1 MTSVSATQSWD
12 TVTITPSGPDGLTFY
27 LTTLT
32 LDGRDVRADARG
44 DGPWTYVPTRAGLL
58 MFAITDGIRDA
69 FGQLWVAPPL
79 PETEPPPSGVET
91 RFLTLRDIPG
101 IALDLDAVTTAAHG
115 LRAFGALPWP
125 AAFVEDASG
134 LGRHAVSDGAAR
146 PILQQ
151 DAIGNMPAFL
161 FSGSQYLLGAHPMPD
176 ARDSLTFI
184 VGGQE
189 AVASRTLG
197 IYAEYVTGALDTTH
211 KDAWLMAVW
220 PPSVFAMSPA
230 VERLTGSY
238 GGMLGPFEAV
248 APVSVWCVEHI
259 RDGTIAMRLWRNGEL
274 VAEHARPETDS
285 SFADG
290 YVVGARYPYPV
301 SIEFQMGLDGAIGQ
315 VVRTTG
321 RIYREQIEG
330 ILGHKWS
337 MPLVP
342 GHPYEAAPPQI
353 ARTVSAT
360 PVRAAARVPSPP
372 LPSLLPPN
380 RTGQEHAIEQTQA
393 ARIAGMDVPVDRLW
407 NPATCPAALLPW
419 LAWALSVDE
428 WDDAWPEE
436 TKRRVIADSVTV
448 HRVKGTVGA
457 VRRALAAAGYG
468 DALIRERWGALF
480 YNGTW
485 GYGDGT
491 TYGSGANWAA
501 YAVQLNRF
509 VPVDEAAR
517 IGRILENVA
526 PARCKLVVLGLPI
539 IYGDG
544 HAYSGQWSYGDVQ
557 WA

>member
-1 MTSVSATQSWD
+1 VISVSATQSWD
-12 TVTITPSGPDGLTFY
+12 TVTITPSGPDDFLTFF
-27 LTTLT
+27 LTRLT
-32 LDGRDVRADARG
+32 LDGRDVRADVKG

-58 MFAITDGIRDA
+58 GFGITNGIVDA

-79 PETEPPPSGVET
+79 PETEPPPSGVEA

-101 IALDLDAVTTAAHG
+101 IALDLDAVTTAWQG
-115 LRAFGALPWP
+115 LRAFGAPPWP

-146 PILQQ
+146 PILRQ

-189 AVASRTLG
+189 VVASAYAG
-197 IYAEYVTGALDTTH
+197 IYVEYVTGARDIDH
-211 KDAWLMAVW
+211 PDAWLMLVW
-220 PPSVFAMSPA
+220 PTAGAATSPA
-230 VERLTGSY
+230 AER
-238 GGMLGPFEAV
+238 GGPYETMLGPFERV
-248 APVSVWCVEHI
+248 APVSVWCVEQI

-290 YVVGARYPYPV
+290 YVVGARYLNGV
-301 SIEFQMGLDGAIGQ
+301 TTANQQGLAGAIGQ

-321 RIYREQIEG
+321 RDFRAEIEG

-342 GHPYEAAPPQI
+342 GHPYEAAPPRI
-353 ARTVSAT
+353 AQRVSAT
-360 PVRAAARVPSPP
+360 PVRGAARVPSPP
-372 LPSLLPPN
+372 LPSLLPQN

-393 ARIAGMDVPVDRLW
+393 GRIAGMDVPVDRLW

-468 DALIRERWGALF
+468 DALIHERWGALF

-526 PARCKLVVLGLPI
+526 PARCRLVVLGLPI

-544 HAYSGQWSYGDVQ
+544 HAYIGQWSYGDVQ

>member
-1 MTSVSATQSWD
+1 VISVSATQSWD
-12 TVTITPSGPDGLTFY
+12 TVTIVPSGPDGLTFY

-32 LDGRDVRADARG
+32 LDGRDVRADAKD

-58 MFAITDGIRDA
+58 MFGITDGIRDA

-79 PETEPPPSGVET
+79 PETEPPPSGVEA

-101 IALDLDAVTTAAHG
+101 IALDLDAVTTALHG
-115 LRAFGALPWP
+115 LRAFGAPPWP

-151 DAIGNMPAFL
+151 DAIGNMPAFI

-189 AVASRTLG
+189 VVASDYPG
-197 IYAEYVTGALDTTH
+197 IYVEYVTGAWDNAH
-211 KDAWLMAVW
+211 PDAWLMVVRPTAGAATS
-220 PPSVFAMSPA
+220 PSA
-230 VERLTGSY
+230 ERGGPY
-238 GGMLGPFEAV
+238 GVMLGPFERV

-290 YVVGARYPYPV
+290 YVVGARYLNGV
-301 SIEFQMGLDGAIGQ
+301 STANQQGLAGAIGQ

-321 RIYREQIEG
+321 RDFRAEIEG

-342 GHPYEAAPPQI
+342 GHPYEAAPPRI
-353 ARTVSAT
+353 AQRVSAT

-407 NPATCPAALLPW
+407 NPSTCPAALLPW

-526 PARCKLVVLGLPI
+526 PARCRLVVLGLPI

-544 HAYSGQWSYGDVQ
+544 HAYIGQWSYGDVQ